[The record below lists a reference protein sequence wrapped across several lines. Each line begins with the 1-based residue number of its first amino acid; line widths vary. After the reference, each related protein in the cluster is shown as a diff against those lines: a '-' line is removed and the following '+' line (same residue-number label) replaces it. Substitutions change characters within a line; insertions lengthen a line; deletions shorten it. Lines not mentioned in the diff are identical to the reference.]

1 MFEFKETISVLKLPF
16 MDYVWMQR
24 LSLFVCVCVCV
35 CVWRRERNKD
45 LQCGL
50 KALVKLLLFSLF
62 LNYQHTFLVQILSA
76 QHEKLNWKILH

>member
-35 CVWRRERNKD
+35 CEGGNEIRIYNVVWK
-45 LQCGL
+45 
-50 KALVKLLLFSLF
+50 
-62 LNYQHTFLVQILSA
+62 H
-76 QHEKLNWKILH
+76 